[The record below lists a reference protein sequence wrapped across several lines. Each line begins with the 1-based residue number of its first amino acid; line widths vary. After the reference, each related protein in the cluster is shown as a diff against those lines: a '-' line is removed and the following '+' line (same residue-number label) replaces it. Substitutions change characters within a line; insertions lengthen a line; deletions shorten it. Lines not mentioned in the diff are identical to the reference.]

1 MIYPKPLNK
10 GDTVAIT
17 ATSGI
22 CNAAK
27 LHNGI
32 RTLENLG
39 LNVKVMESCYARHGE
54 YLAGKDDLR
63 VRNLHQAFADKNVKG
78 VLAARGGHGAGRLLP
93 LLDYHLIRNNPKIFV
108 GFSDVT
114 ALHIAINQF
123 CGLVTFH
130 GPMPAACFGS
140 PNPHP
145 LTVASFAEAIFQ
157 STSYSELPATTVLYP
172 GQATGII
179 TGGNLSVVASTLGT
193 PYEIKTR
200 GRILF
205 LEETQEEPYRVD
217 RLLLQL
223 KLAGK
228 LSEAAGIAFGDFSP
242 ASLETLHIAIQEL
255 VIPEGKPTIWGL
267 SCGHTSPNLTLP
279 LGSEAILRSQS
290 PQKSCLRLLRPCPFS
305 QTMNPS

>member
-1 MIYPKPLNK
+1 MLYPKLLNK

-22 CNAAK
+22 CNAARLK
-27 LHNGI
+27 NGI
-32 RTLENLG
+32 QTLESLG
-39 LNVKVMESCYARHGE
+39 LKVKVMESCYAYHGE

-63 VRNLHQAFADKNVKG
+63 VRNLHEAFADKNIKG
-78 VLAARGGHGAGRLLP
+78 VLAARGGYGAGRLLP
-93 LLDYHLIRNNPKIFV
+93 YLDYNVIHCNPKVFV

-130 GPMPAACFGS
+130 GPMPAVCFGS
-140 PNPHP
+140 LQPDP
-145 LTVASFAEAIFQ
+145 LTVASFTETVFENTLHI
-157 STSYSELPATTVLYP
+157 ELSATAALYP
-172 GQATGII
+172 GQATGVL

-200 GRILF
+200 GCILF
-205 LEETQEEPYRVD
+205 LEETQETPYRVD

-228 LSEAAGIAFGDFSP
+228 FSEAAGIVFGDFSP
-242 ASLETLHIAIQEL
+242 ESLETLYIAIQEL
-255 VIPEGKPTIWGL
+255 VVAEGKPTIWGL
-267 SCGHTSPNLTLP
+267 PCGHTSPNFTLP
-279 LGSEAILRSQS
+279 LGSEATILSQS
-290 PQKSCLRLLRPCPFS
+290 LQKPLLRLHHHPFS
-305 QTMNPS
+305 RVQNPS

>member
-1 MIYPKPLNK
+1 MLYPKLLNK

-22 CNAAK
+22 CNTTRLK
-27 LHNGI
+27 NGV

-39 LNVKVMESCYARHGE
+39 LKAKVMKSCYASHGE

-63 VRNLHQAFADKNVKG
+63 VRNLHEAFADKSIKG
-78 VLAARGGHGAGRLLP
+78 ILAARGGYGAGRLLP
-93 LLDYHLIRNNPKIFV
+93 HLDYHLIRRNPKIFV

-114 ALHIAINQF
+114 ALHTAINQF
-123 CGLVTFH
+123 CGLATFH
-130 GPMPAACFGS
+130 GPMPVSCFGGS
-140 PNPHP
+140 NPDP
-145 LTVASFAEAIFQ
+145 LTIASFTNAVFQ
-157 STSYSELPATTVLYP
+157 NTSYVELAATTALYP
-172 GQATGII
+172 GQATGML
-179 TGGNLSVVASTLGT
+179 TGGNLSVIASMLGT

-228 LSEAAGIAFGDFSP
+228 FSEAAGIAFGDFSP
-242 ASLETLHIAIQEL
+242 ANLETLHIAIQEL
-255 VIPEGKPTIWGL
+255 VVPEGKPTIWGL
-267 SCGHTSPNLTLP
+267 PCGHTSPNFTLP
-279 LGSEAILRSQS
+279 LGHVATLLSQS
-290 PQKSCLRLLRPCPFS
+290 PQKSHLRLLHPYPFS